1 MENTNDKTNNDNI
14 TKQNNIVDVPI
25 IKKRIKNK
33 ETIFQKE
40 RKGVLAKIIM
50 LVGTHFYSHEIDANQ
65 ELQTKVLALDDDI
78 RKYFSVSN
86 WSAYKPNFSV
96 SKRPLSII
104 RSVLKDMNIKYKS
117 RPDIIRSENK
127 QTTTTEYT
135 IEYNE

>member
-1 MENTNDKTNNDNI
+1 MEDTNNNINNDNI
-14 TKQNNIVDVPI
+14 IEKTKIVDIPI

-33 ETIFQKE
+33 ETVFEKE
-40 RKGVLAKIIM
+40 RKVILEGIIA
-50 LVGTHFYSHEIDANQ
+50 LVGTHFYSHEIDANH
-65 ELQTKVLALDDDI
+65 ELQTKILALDGDI

-86 WSAYKPNFSV
+86 WGAYKPNFSV

-104 RSVLKDMNIKYKS
+104 RSVLKDMKIKYKS

-135 IEYNE
+135 VEYNK